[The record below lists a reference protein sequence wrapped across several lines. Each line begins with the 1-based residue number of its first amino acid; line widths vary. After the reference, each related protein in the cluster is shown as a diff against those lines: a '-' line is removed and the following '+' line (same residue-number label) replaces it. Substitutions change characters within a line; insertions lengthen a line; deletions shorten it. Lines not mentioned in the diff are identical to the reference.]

1 MWDEQFEV
9 LLREYL
15 PFLPADQELLP
26 DLDLRGF
33 GLDSLG
39 VVDLLVS
46 LESAYRVRVTD
57 DALSMDTFR
66 TPAVLWETL
75 SRIQGA
81 TPSPANKP

>member
-15 PFLPADQELLP
+15 PFLSGDEELLP

-46 LESAYRVRVTD
+46 LESAYSVRVTD
-57 DALSMDTFR
+57 DALSMDTFT
-66 TPAVLWETL
+66 TPAVLWNTL
-75 SRIQGA
+75 SRIQEA
-81 TPSPANKP
+81 TVLSADKP